1 MRWLCSQMEMLS
13 KAEGGKPLFAAEGG
27 TCERARRAYSPVSA
41 SHIFVVSLE
50 DSPNTGAG
58 S

>member
-1 MRWLCSQMEMLS
+1 MEMLS
-13 KAEGGKPLFAAEGG
+13 KAEGGKPLFQAEGG
-27 TCERARRAYSPVSA
+27 TCEQARPAYSPVSA
-41 SHIFVVSLE
+41 THTFVVVSFD